1 VKIIFCKNS
10 DFSQQSPIFAQ
21 NIEQKPSTFMLNA
34 GEYQSL
40 RIGRI
45 ADPGIYLTDEE
56 GGEVLLPNR
65 YVSLSDHVGDMVEV
79 FVYHDSENRLIA
91 TREKPFATVGEAAV
105 LEAVDRNAHGVFLN
119 WGITAKDLFMPNRN
133 VPFEVQMGGRYLVY
147 LYRDNLTGRVVAT
160 TKLTK
165 YISNA
170 EISVRAREQ
179 VDILVARKMD
189 MGYRVVINNRHW
201 GMIYNDQIFSPVKVG
216 DKLTGYIH
224 RISAEGRIDVMLQ
237 QEGRELRDSAT
248 TKLLDLLAK
257 SKGTL
262 QVGDKS
268 SPEEIAAVTGLSK
281 KSFKK
286 AVGALYKERKI
297 ALTDTTITLTK

>member
-1 VKIIFCKNS
+1 
-10 DFSQQSPIFAQ
+10 
-21 NIEQKPSTFMLNA
+21 MLNA

-105 LEAVDRNAHGVFLN
+105 LEAVDRNAHGIFLN

>member
-1 VKIIFCKNS
+1 
-10 DFSQQSPIFAQ
+10 
-21 NIEQKPSTFMLNA
+21 MLNA

-65 YVSLSDHVGDMVEV
+65 YVSLSDHVGDVVEV

-105 LEAVDRNAHGVFLN
+105 LEAVDRNAHGIFLN

-237 QEGRELRDSAT
+237 QEGRELCDSAT